1 MGCVQVITGQMTL
14 PPLLCSLNQ
23 IFGISFFI
31 WHSEQQHESIQ
42 LYLTYS
48 VYNSQLEDTLKNTS
62 CLPRPG
68 FEPGTSSCG
77 TRKKS
82 FFA

>member
-23 IFGISFFI
+23 ILGISFLI
-31 WHSEQQHESIQ
+31 WHSEQQHKSIQ

-48 VYNSQLEDTLKNTS
+48 VYNVQLEDTLKSAIWVTITG
-62 CLPRPG
+62 L
-68 FEPGTSSCG
+68 EPVTSSC
-77 TRKKS
+77 
-82 FFA
+82 